1 MRKAL
6 VTLLLGSPLVVLP
19 LSAALGNESAPDKRS
34 EGVRSHALPLRPVP
48 YLDTMQWLNRQS
60 DDRKRP
66 NVLSPDLE
74 NPSPFLIDT
83 KIPPTRFSAGGR
95 VFD

>member
-19 LSAALGNESAPDKRS
+19 LSAALGNESTPDRRS
-34 EGVRSHALPLRPVP
+34 VRSHALPLRPVP

-83 KIPPTRFSAGGR
+83 KIPPTRFSAGSQ